1 MQKTK
6 IKRRDLLLMGA
17 GTAALVVGK
26 FADSSI
32 NGFDTADKS
41 DLNNAVA
48 RLHDIP
54 TDIGNWS
61 SSSDAEL
68 TEREQEVAGISG
80 YVRRHYTNP
89 RIGYSVHL
97 TVLCGASG
105 PISVHP
111 PTACF
116 EGIGYTL
123 ASGPTPTLIKS
134 DDGNSANE
142 FNKSSFRQGDA
153 SVPEIVRVF
162 WGWGTDGAWKA
173 PSNPRFEFRG
183 KSYLYKIYVTDSRID
198 TGEDS
203 ALPQI
208 ETFLKDALPAITTAL
223 SGQDSVPQ

>member
-1 MQKTK
+1 M
-6 IKRRDLLLMGA
+6 LLMGA
-17 GTAALVVGK
+17 GLAALVIGK
-26 FADSSI
+26 IADSSI
-32 NGFDTADKS
+32 NGYGTADAAE
-41 DLNNAVA
+41 LTTAVA
-48 RLHDIP
+48 RLQNIP
-54 TDIGNWS
+54 SEIGNWS
-61 SSSDAEL
+61 STDNEL

-89 RIGYSVHL
+89 RIGYSIHL
-97 TVLCGASG
+97 TVLCGPSG

-123 ASGPTPTLIKS
+123 ASGPTPTMVKS
-134 DDGNSANE
+134 DEDEEGAAGE

-162 WGWGTDGAWKA
+162 WGWGTDGSWQA

-183 KSYLYKIYVTDSRID
+183 QSYLYKIYITDSRLD
-198 TGEDS
+198 AGEDT

-208 ETFLKDALPAITTAL
+208 ETFLKDALPTIAAAL
-223 SGQDSVPQ
+223 SE